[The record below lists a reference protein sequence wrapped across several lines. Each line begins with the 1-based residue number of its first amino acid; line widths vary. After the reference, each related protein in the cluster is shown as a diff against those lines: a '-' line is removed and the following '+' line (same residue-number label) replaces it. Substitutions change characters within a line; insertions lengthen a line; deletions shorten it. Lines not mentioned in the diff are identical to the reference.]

1 MTKFATQTIGEFLA
15 DLASARP
22 TPGGGC
28 VAGLVGA
35 FAAALGSMVGA
46 IARKKSHPP
55 ELAAVTHNMNSLR
68 EEFLELADEDTAAF
82 DAVMTAY
89 RIPKDDPTRR
99 VAIDDALAGA
109 AAVPLHTA
117 EKCVELL
124 QGLNRLVP
132 HATPQSV
139 SDVGVAVRLA
149 AAALES
155 ALLNVTINLAYM
167 RDPARIA
174 ADKSRCEQLRAAG
187 AHLAATGKAAVAER
201 MP

>member
-1 MTKFATQTIGEFLA
+1 MAEFAAQSIGEFLA

-35 FAAALGSMVGA
+35 FAAALGSMVGT
-46 IARKKSHPP
+46 IAGKKSHHP
-55 ELAAVTHNMNSLR
+55 ELAAVTRNMDSLR
-68 EEFLELADEDTAAF
+68 GEFLELADKDTTAF
-82 DAVMTAY
+82 DAVMAAY
-89 RIPKDDPTRR
+89 RIPKTEPMRR
-99 VAIDDALAGA
+99 VAIDDALTGA

-124 QGLNRLVP
+124 QGLNRLVS

-139 SDVGVAVRLA
+139 SDIGVAVRLA

-174 ADKSRCEQLRAAG
+174 ADKSRCEQLRATG
-187 AHLAATGKAAVAER
+187 AQLAAAGTAAVAER